1 MKVADLTVGPLGVNG
16 VLEGVEY
23 FFEREGGVCLAVID
37 FPDVT
42 VGTWADLFGEGVSG
56 KDVIF
61 NLFCHFYIIGFKF
74 IIFSPLNS

>member
-1 MKVADLTVGPLGVNG
+1 MQVADLSVGPLRVNW

-23 FFEREGGVCLAVID
+23 FFESKSGVGFAIGNL
-37 FPDVT
+37 PNVT
-42 VGTWADLFGEGVSG
+42 VGTWADLFCERVSG
-56 KDVIF
+56 KNVIF

>member
-1 MKVADLTVGPLGVNG
+1 MQIADLSVGPLRVYR

-23 FFEREGGVCLAVID
+23 FFESKCGVVLAISHL
-37 FPDVT
+37 PDVA
-42 VGTWADLFGEGVSG
+42 VGTGADLLGEGVSG
-56 KDVIF
+56 KNVIF